1 MAKYLQIPANRVNQL
16 TVKFNSWFAIQPIE
30 TGDGRWVI
38 PVYALKQ
45 MRDAILPILK
55 KTVDRDKLITARDYL
70 EARTILDDSEITWKE
85 NEIL

>member
-1 MAKYLQIPANRVNQL
+1 MAKYLQIPANRVSQL

-30 TGDGRWVI
+30 TDDGRWVI

-55 KTVDRDKLITARDYL
+55 EQVDRDKLIVARDYL
-70 EARTILDDSEITWKE
+70 EARTVLDDSEITWKE